1 MQKVDFDILL
11 TPSASTSNLK
21 DISLVQGL
29 ASVAQ
34 QIKSVVSMSAKEI
47 PFSSVVGANVQDY
60 ISKNRL
66 YDIFLNESINSSVAY
81 AVKDIFNLSSAISI
95 SENNPGIV
103 KIIIKFDYKTRTT
116 QSSNNTVTVEVTT
129 TI

>member
-47 PFSSVVGANVQDY
+47 PFSSVIGANVQDY

-81 AVKDIFNLSSAISI
+81 AVKDIFNLSSTISS
-95 SENNPGIV
+95 SENTPGI
-103 KIIIKFDYKTRTT
+103 ITITIKFDYKTRTT
-116 QSSNNTVTVEVTT
+116 QSSNNIVTVEVTT
-129 TI
+129 TL

>member
-11 TPSASTSNLK
+11 TPSASTNNLK

-34 QIKSVVSMSAKEI
+34 QIKNVVSMSAKEI
-47 PFSSVVGANVQDY
+47 PFSSVIGSNVQDY

-81 AVKDIFNLSSAISI
+81 AIKDIFNLSSTIST
-95 SENNPGIV
+95 SENTPGIV
-103 KIIIKFDYKTRTT
+103 TITIKFDYKTRTT
-116 QSSNNTVTVEVTT
+116 QSRNNIVTVEVRTT
-129 TI
+129 T

>member
-34 QIKSVVSMSAKEI
+34 QIKNVVSMSAKEI
-47 PFSSVVGANVQDY
+47 PFSSVIGSNVQDY

-81 AVKDIFNLSSAISI
+81 AIKDIFNLSSTIST
-95 SENNPGIV
+95 SENTPGIV
-103 KIIIKFDYKTRTT
+103 TITIKFDYKTRTT
-116 QSSNNTVTVEVTT
+116 QSRNNIVTVEVRTT
-129 TI
+129 T